1 MLHKR
6 AAFGESHLMPQ
17 STLLARARHW
27 LGSLPAACVVA
38 LVSVSY
44 AVSYAV
50 MIFGG
55 SGDALL
61 QAGLPLMF
69 VTSVLCLLVICF
81 TSSLPFMLGG
91 ADSNS
96 VGLLSLMVGGISATM
111 QRAQLS
117 AAEILATVTIAITLS
132 SLLVGLALLAL
143 GALRRGNL
151 VLFVPFPVVGGFLA
165 GTGYLLWS
173 GAFTVLTGHPL
184 GLDVLRTGIELHWQ
198 ELLPVAIVVIGM
210 LGLPGRKFDH
220 PLALPV
226 SLALASAAFCGA
238 LAASGLSLAQARA
251 LGWMFAPL
259 SLGHVQLPVQVSW
272 SLVHWD
278 ILWRHYGEL
287 LALIAVTTLA
297 ILLNATGVSLATRR
311 EVDFNRELRSAGL
324 ANMLSGCFGG
334 VVGCH
339 SLSRTL
345 LNYRFGSRDRV
356 ATLLAAVLCLVC
368 ALFFIPLLGYF
379 PKPVLAGLLIGLG
392 GGLLNEW
399 LVRSRRLA
407 RGDYFLIVLIVAVVA
422 CYGFVTGVALGVVV
436 ACVLFVLDYGRVS
449 CVKME
454 FTGATLHSK
463 LERGAAAHAELK
475 QLGQRVFGMRL
486 QGFLF
491 FGSANQIVHRVREQ
505 LQSPRQFIIIDFR
518 HVQGLD
524 ASTSQSFVKLAQVC
538 EQYQVT
544 LILTG
549 IADPIRRPIARAAFS
564 GTAPREF
571 ADLDLALEWVEDRLL
586 EQAMRNESRDALH
599 SSLAEHFDA
608 REMASLMARMEKVEL
623 AAGTLLFRKGDAGD
637 SMYFIDEGMV
647 SISLPLEGGGRMRL
661 RSFGSATIVGEMALY
676 RGQRRTAD
684 VVTDRPTRAWQLTLA
699 SLRQLE
705 QEDPATALRLH
716 AYVVKVIA
724 SRLESTNEAYRL
736 AY

>member
-1 MLHKR
+1 
-6 AAFGESHLMPQ
+6 MPQ

-117 AAEILATVTIAITLS
+117 PAEILATVTIAITLS
-132 SLLVGLALLAL
+132 SLLVGLALMAL

-184 GLDVLRTGIELHWQ
+184 GLDALRTGIDLHWQ

-226 SLALASAAFCGA
+226 SLALASAAFYGA

-436 ACVLFVLDYGRVS
+436 ACVLDYGRVS

-463 LERGAAAHAELK
+463 LERCAAAHAELK

-538 EQYQVT
+538 EQYKVT

-637 SMYFIDEGMV
+637 SMYFIDEGLV

-684 VVTDRPTRAWQLTLA
+684 VVTDRPTLAWQLTLA

-705 QEDPATALRLH
+705 QDDPATALRLH

>member
-1 MLHKR
+1 
-6 AAFGESHLMPQ
+6 
-17 STLLARARHW
+17 
-27 LGSLPAACVVA
+27 
-38 LVSVSY
+38 
-44 AVSYAV
+44 
-50 MIFGG
+50 
-55 SGDALL
+55 
-61 QAGLPLMF
+61 
-69 VTSVLCLLVICF
+69 
-81 TSSLPFMLGG
+81 
-91 ADSNS
+91 
-96 VGLLSLMVGGISATM
+96 
-111 QRAQLS
+111 
-117 AAEILATVTIAITLS
+117 
-132 SLLVGLALLAL
+132 
-143 GALRRGNL
+143 
-151 VLFVPFPVVGGFLA
+151 
-165 GTGYLLWS
+165 
-173 GAFTVLTGHPL
+173 
-184 GLDVLRTGIELHWQ
+184 
-198 ELLPVAIVVIGM
+198 VAIVVIGM

-226 SLALASAAFCGA
+226 SLALASAAFYGA

-538 EQYQVT
+538 EQYKVT

-608 REMASLMARMEKVEL
+608 REMASLMARLEKVEL

-684 VVTDRPTRAWQLTLA
+684 VVTDRPTLAWQLTLA